1 MMFPGFVNT
10 YKDDNNYIHL
20 FFFPGID
27 EKGNN
32 IYNNIDMSSFTSTY
46 DMETNSDNSIDI
58 KFHNRNIIKIH
69 VKLIKNSDSS
79 VEHRVLNV

>member
-1 MMFPGFVNT
+1 MVPGFVNT
-10 YKDDNNYIHL
+10 YKDKGGSAHL

-27 EKGNN
+27 ENGNN
-32 IYNNIDMSSFTSTY
+32 IYNNIDMSTFKSTY

-58 KFHNRNIIKIH
+58 KFHNKNIIKIH
-69 VKLIKNSDSS
+69 VKLIKNSDAS